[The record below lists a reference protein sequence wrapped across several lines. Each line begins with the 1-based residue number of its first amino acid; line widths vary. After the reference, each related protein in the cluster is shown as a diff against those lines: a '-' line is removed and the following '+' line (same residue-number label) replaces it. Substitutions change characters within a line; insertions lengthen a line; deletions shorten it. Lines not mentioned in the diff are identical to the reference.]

1 MEGWNQ
7 EEPGG
12 SEAARGQGPGLR
24 TREQPSQPSGP
35 EPGCGSSPLRL
46 LLLGKR
52 GAGKSATG
60 NTILGAAVFQAKFS
74 DRLVTR
80 TCQRAS
86 GAVSGREV
94 VVIDTPDLFSS
105 VACAETKQRS
115 LQQCLELC
123 APVLHA
129 LLLVI
134 PIGHYTEEDQETLR
148 GMLAVFGPGASRHA
162 VIVFTRKDDLGDDL
176 LQDYIESEKSLKAL
190 VQNFRGRYC
199 AFNNKADDGG
209 RETQASQLLCKIQ
222 RLVDETGGL
231 YCKVNSQT
239 EGGRFQDCVKE
250 AVCQED
256 NSCGSAERQL
266 QATGPERD
274 PGASEMRILLVG
286 KRGAGKSAAGNSL
299 LGKRV
304 FETQFRE
311 QSVTQSF
318 RSENRIWRARKVC
331 VIDAPD
337 ISSSKVSGSE
347 LRKHTFPGPHAF
359 LLVTPVG
366 SYGKEDAAVL
376 DTIQSHFGNKYIKH
390 TITLLTRKEDLEG
403 QDLDT
408 FLRNRNKPLYDLIQK
423 CGNGFGAFNYR
434 ATGEEAWDQVDRL
447 LQKIERMVQQNGN
460 KPCHFTGRETL
471 SIVLVGRSGTGKS
484 ATGNTILGRPIFLSQ
499 LRAQPVTK
507 ACQSGRRTLDWQDIV
522 VVDTPSFYLM
532 SGVEKDPSWLE
543 EEVERCLSLCEEGT
557 KILVLVLQ
565 LGKFTQEDKK
575 AVEELEAIFGEDV
588 MEYTI
593 VLFTG
598 KEHLGD
604 GKLEEYVKNTDN
616 EALKNIIKKCK
627 GRVCAFNNKET
638 DQAQE
643 AQVKTLLTMANKLR
657 ESHGGYGYPQT
668 WENVSHRIRTAQE
681 KYNPQRLLRK
691 LKDTFR
697 YRKAWDLFS

>member
-1 MEGWNQ
+1 M
-7 EEPGG
+7 EPGG
-12 SEAARGQGPGLR
+12 ARRFRGCQRPGARTARWQLGPHGLGSKGGEYFAESHMVSPTFKLTWFSHVNLPFLLAADLPGSGSFSSSLFVVGIASR
-24 TREQPSQPSGP
+24 CIMGSFSRTPDPRAPWTREQPSQPSGP

-256 NSCGSAERQL
+256 NSC
-266 QATGPERD
+266 
-274 PGASEMRILLVG
+274 
-286 KRGAGKSAAGNSL
+286 
-299 LGKRV
+299 
-304 FETQFRE
+304 
-311 QSVTQSF
+311 
-318 RSENRIWRARKVC
+318 
-331 VIDAPD
+331 
-337 ISSSKVSGSE
+337 
-347 LRKHTFPGPHAF
+347 
-359 LLVTPVG
+359 
-366 SYGKEDAAVL
+366 
-376 DTIQSHFGNKYIKH
+376 
-390 TITLLTRKEDLEG
+390 
-403 QDLDT
+403 
-408 FLRNRNKPLYDLIQK
+408 
-423 CGNGFGAFNYR
+423 
-434 ATGEEAWDQVDRL
+434 
-447 LQKIERMVQQNGN
+447 
-460 KPCHFTGRETL
+460 ETL